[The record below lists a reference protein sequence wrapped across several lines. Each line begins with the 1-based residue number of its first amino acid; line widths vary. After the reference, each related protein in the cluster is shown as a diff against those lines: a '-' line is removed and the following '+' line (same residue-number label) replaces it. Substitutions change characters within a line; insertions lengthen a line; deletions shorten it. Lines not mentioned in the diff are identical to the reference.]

1 MKYPWPRD
9 HDDLQPSFETL
20 QADVVEGPVPI
31 VIVKVTEMLCAG
43 VESGPQTPI
52 EGHAHVVLGADPLR
66 YLNLE
71 PAVNDDHQFLKIL
84 VALYTH
90 VPNRRLDS
98 KKINTA
104 QTRAF

>member
-52 EGHAHVVLGADPLR
+52 KGHAHVVLGADPLR

-71 PAVNDDHQFLKIL
+71 PAVNDDQIHL
-84 VALYTH
+84 
-90 VPNRRLDS
+90 N
-98 KKINTA
+98 NC
-104 QTRAF
+104 